1 MGNPPKLGYA
11 LPANW
16 QSQADLTVKVEAGQA
31 PKLHLLFQ
39 DIFSYLTGGVT
50 DSPDQQG
57 FTTVPTPIAEGAYT
71 AVAPFDYWTRAL
83 DLYTQLMTD
92 VDGHIGTVINNI
104 PEALRDN
111 LVVVFTSDHGD
122 YASSH
127 GLQGKGGTV
136 FEECYN
142 IPLIVRDCSGRFT
155 GDIEKTREQ
164 LFSSVDLL
172 PMLVSLGHQGNTDWL
187 YTNPDWKKL
196 YGRRA
201 DLLSCLRD
209 ASTPGREYVVFT
221 TDEYYPLKLNYL
233 HAAQHVVGLV
243 TADGKLGVYCRWNPD
258 TTELITQFGEQV
270 EYFDYTNDHARLEIY
285 STPDSPNAHQA
296 LKFLFDEVVPNELE
310 APMPTALEA
319 ARATARKHLLEYMAL
334 VDVSGLFAGLAPVGN
349 G

>member
-1 MGNPPKLGYA
+1 
-11 LPANW
+11 
-16 QSQADLTVKVEAGQA
+16 
-31 PKLHLLFQ
+31 
-39 DIFSYLTGGVT
+39 
-50 DSPDQQG
+50 
-57 FTTVPTPIAEGAYT
+57 
-71 AVAPFDYWTRAL
+71 
-83 DLYTQLMTD
+83 
-92 VDGHIGTVINNI
+92 
-104 PEALRDN
+104 
-111 LVVVFTSDHGD
+111 
-122 YASSH
+122 
-127 GLQGKGGTV
+127 
-136 FEECYN
+136 
-142 IPLIVRDCSGRFT
+142 
-155 GDIEKTREQ
+155 
-164 LFSSVDLL
+164 
-172 PMLVSLGHQGNTDWL
+172 MLVSLGHQGNTDWL
-187 YTNPDWKKL
+187 HTNPDWQKL

-221 TDEYYPLKLNYL
+221 TDEYYALKLNYL

-319 ARATARKHLLEYMAL
+319 ARATARKHLLEYMAV